1 MKKSTP
7 INESNVFNDFTVL
20 EINEDKKVV
29 GRKNITMSF
38 HEIHALPEQTNLN
51 NIHWKEEYVLANQ
64 HTAKEMPIVVSYLDK
79 DRDVVSGH
87 GDLAIDPETNEAY
100 FENSEVVGVINE
112 TFITEIN
119 VDGTNKK
126 VFGGKGYLYTQRHIN
141 FSKFLNEQIE
151 QGTTIQGSVEVA
163 VRQYETGEAPNYRVP
178 KDYDYT
184 GMAILFTEQPSDKAS
199 VLLELNQTQETN
211 VLDINEVKENDSKER
226 SNTMENLQV
235 EVQAEETKIAELNTQ
250 IAVLNAKIVELN
262 STVETNNVSTE
273 ELNAKIANLES
284 ELNKYKEAE
293 LAQARE
299 AMVAEFNSKLDKYSD
314 SQKEVAKAKIE
325 TFTAEPSESLAQ
337 EIVNEINAK
346 IVEELLNA
354 PAKEEEIV
362 ETNSTE
368 EELDIYSAVI
378 DNKQEATDDVAIY

>member
-7 INESNVFNDFTVL
+7 TNESNVFNDFTVL
-20 EINEDKKVV
+20 EINEDKKRI
-29 GRKNITMSF
+29 GRKNIKLSL
-38 HEIHALPEQTNLN
+38 HEVHQEKEKVNKNGLHYEKEFVNNALD
-51 NIHWKEEYVLANQ
+51 
-64 HTAKEMPIVVSYLDK
+64 TAMGIPLVVSYVDDDK
-79 DRDVVSGH
+79 TLIDGH
-87 GDLAIDPETNEAY
+87 GEQNSDENGNVY
-100 FENSEVVGVINE
+100 FENSEVIGVINKAYIE
-112 TFITEIN
+112 TIEIN
-119 VDGTNKK
+119 GKSVDTVVGEGVIYEQRNHNLVKF
-126 VFGGKGYLYTQRHIN
+126 VQEEMQKGN
-141 FSKFLNEQIE
+141 
-151 QGTTIQGSVEVA
+151 TIAGSVEFA
-163 VRQYETGEAPNYRVP
+163 VFSYLEDNPTQDYRTP
-178 KDYDYT
+178 KDYEYT
-184 GMAILFTEQPSDKAS
+184 AHSLLYLSQPADDAS